1 MGRSSL
7 LVCAFVI
14 EKGSD
19 RMLNLVV
26 VGSRILK
33 TYLLDNDTQFKMPFV
48 TESMTKRGTLSA
60 IFECE
65 GETKIVEDVKNEGI
79 YNIPN
84 ECLGKEF
91 SVYIENYYGNG
102 VSRTKKLAIRLLG
115 GGGSGSGGT
124 TYSNSEIVSMIDE
137 AQKEA
142 IASAND
148 YTDDEIDTVTE
159 FEEEAVDFSNWQ

>member
-1 MGRSSL
+1 
-7 LVCAFVI
+7 
-14 EKGSD
+14 
-19 RMLNLVV
+19 MLNLVV

-33 TYLLDNDTQFKMPFV
+33 TYLLDNDTQFKMTFV

-65 GETKIVEDVKNEGI
+65 GETKIVEDIKNEGI
-79 YNIPN
+79 YSIPN

-91 SVYIENYYGNG
+91 SVYIVNNYNNG
-102 VSRTKKLAIRLLG
+102 LSRTKKLAVRLLG

-137 AQKEA
+137 AKKEA

-148 YTDDEIDTVTE
+148 YTDDEIVTVTE